1 MIARLLV
8 SSRSSKRVGQLTNQP
23 STRSRGIE
31 QRILRP
37 KDDFD
42 SDTSNSTSCKLVIGQ
57 GRRSLRSDDLK
68 LGHQPCTE

>member
-1 MIARLLV
+1 MITRLLV
-8 SSRSSKRVGQLTNQP
+8 SSRTGKQAGQLTDQP

-42 SDTSNSTSCKLVIGQ
+42 SDTSNSTSCKLDIWKI
-57 GRRSLRSDDLK
+57 RRSLRSDDLE
-68 LGHQPCTE
+68 LDHQQ